1 MAEPT
6 AAAAAGAADI
16 RQALIGFLSNEAWE
30 ALLASL
36 NQRIEQMENLPEV
49 DTRRKVFALL
59 DDIDAVHREALH
71 RLVRLFKEGV
81 LEKVVTDPA
90 IHTLMELYDLLP
102 AEMPEPAEPAEP
114 ARATKPAF
122 PTIPIRAVRAAPP
135 PAPLRYPHWV
145 PVLAHFE
152 DMASGG
158 LRADLPVD
166 GLKLLLARR
175 EDQWFALDSSCPTDG
190 ASLHGASLHGYT
202 LSCPHHAG
210 CHYDIRSGARVGGGA
225 NLVCYSVKTDDAGR
239 VLVGLDMDFKPGLP
253 SF

>member
-6 AAAAAGAADI
+6 AAAAAVATDV
-16 RQALIGFLSNEAWE
+16 RQALIGFLSNDAWE
-30 ALLASL
+30 SLLASL
-36 NQRIEQMENLPEV
+36 NQRIEQMENLPEG

-102 AEMPEPAEPAEP
+102 ATAAEPVTAP
-114 ARATKPAF
+114 KPAF

-135 PAPLRYPHWV
+135 APLRYPHWV
-145 PVLAHFE
+145 PAL
-152 DMASGG
+152 ASGDDSASGSVRAG
-158 LRADLPVD
+158 LPID
-166 GLKLLLARR
+166 GKTLLLARR
-175 EDQWFALDSSCPTDG
+175 ESEWFGLDSACPTDG
-190 ASLHGASLHGYT
+190 ASLQGASLSGYT
-202 LSCPHHAG
+202 LSCPAHAG
-210 CHYDIRSGARVGGGA
+210 CHYDIRTGARVGGGA
-225 NLVCYSVKTDDAGR
+225 SLACYPVKTDDAGR